1 MMCVCVCE
9 IRTSDLCMDMLS
21 SVEQKK
27 KTNHYFGYLLI
38 HMQRCL
44 HGAEV
49 LLCSVQQ
56 SCCVAGDLTSLVC
69 FHSARLIIRSGIKR
83 LRRAHLGIS
92 KSKFNSRVNKNGIKY
107 KGVIA
112 PNTKR
117 DRAAIAGKRKWL
129 HLCCR

>member
-1 MMCVCVCE
+1 MCE
-9 IRTSDLCMDMLS
+9 IRTSDLCMDMLC

-27 KTNHYFGYLLI
+27 KNPNYYFRYLLI

-49 LLCSVQQ
+49 LSCSVQQ
-56 SCCVAGDLTSLVC
+56 SCCVAGDFTSLLC

-83 LRRAHLGIS
+83 LRWTHLGILKS
-92 KSKFNSRVNKNGIKY
+92 LKKSKFISRVNKSRIKY

-112 PNTKR
+112 PNTK
-117 DRAAIAGKRKWL
+117 KRPSSY
-129 HLCCR
+129 